1 MTHRGRPL
9 RVLVLMRN
17 HARNGI
23 TTYANTVSDELA
35 LQGHTVLH
43 WPPPGGWRS
52 GGELGWPFLHPLAA
66 PLLAPLLRAARP
78 DVLMA
83 HHYTQAR
90 LAAALQQRTGIPWVA
105 VMHNGHSG
113 HRLRQWQALLQGAA
127 GVVTMCEAMHRVY
140 DGLLAA
146 AGGPVGAPARPRV
159 LCSRLPLRPTALAHL
174 AMASGPHL
182 AYCSRLSGAKGPRCE
197 TWLRAI
203 AGDAVLRGARLRVIG
218 GGSDQGRLQRL
229 AQELGLAAEFTG
241 SVPSPV
247 ALLTDVDVLT
257 GAGYALIEGLA
268 LGCVGV
274 GLGFGGCT
282 GVVDMQGFD
291 AACAVNFG
299 DHSPDPL
306 PSDADTIARALRAA
320 LQLRAD
326 PQAHRQVHRRALQQ
340 FAPGPIV
347 AELAGYLA
355 GAAALRP
362 AVPT

>member
-1 MTHRGRPL
+1 MTDGGRQL
-9 RVLVLMRN
+9 CVLVLMRN

-23 TTYANTVSDELA
+23 TTYANTVSHELA

-43 WPPPGGWRS
+43 WPPPHGCRS

-66 PLLAPLLRAARP
+66 PWLAPLLRAAKP
-78 DVLMA
+78 DVLMV

-90 LAAALQQRTGIPWVA
+90 LAAALQRRTGTPWVA

-113 HRLRQWQALLQGAA
+113 RRLCQWQGLLQGAA
-127 GVVTMCEAMHRVY
+127 GVVTMCDAMHRVY

-146 AGGPVGAPARPRV
+146 PGGPTGSPAMPRV
-159 LCSRLPLRPTALAHL
+159 LSSRLPLRPAALAHRPT
-174 AMASGPHL
+174 SGLQL

-197 TWLRAI
+197 AWLRAV
-203 AGDAVLRGARLRVIG
+203 AGDTVLRGARLRVIG
-218 GGSDQGRLQRL
+218 GGSDQTRLQRL
-229 AQELGLAAEFTG
+229 ASALGLAAEFTG

-257 GAGYALIEGLA
+257 GAGYALIEGLT

-282 GVVDMQGFD
+282 GVVDAQGFD

-299 DHSPDPL
+299 DHSPNPL
-306 PSDADTIARALRAA
+306 PTDAGSIARALRAA

-326 PQAHRQVHRRALQQ
+326 PQARSQVHQRALQH
-340 FAPGPIV
+340 FAAGPVV
-347 AELAGYLA
+347 AELADFLA
-355 GAAALRP
+355 RAAALHR
-362 AVPT
+362 AVRA

>member
-1 MTHRGRPL
+1 
-9 RVLVLMRN
+9 
-17 HARNGI
+17 
-23 TTYANTVSDELA
+23 
-35 LQGHTVLH
+35 
-43 WPPPGGWRS
+43 
-52 GGELGWPFLHPLAA
+52 
-66 PLLAPLLRAARP
+66 
-78 DVLMA
+78 
-83 HHYTQAR
+83 
-90 LAAALQQRTGIPWVA
+90 
-105 VMHNGHSG
+105 
-113 HRLRQWQALLQGAA
+113 
-127 GVVTMCEAMHRVY
+127 
-140 DGLLAA
+140 
-146 AGGPVGAPARPRV
+146 
-159 LCSRLPLRPTALAHL
+159 
-174 AMASGPHL
+174 MASGPHL